1 MLTKADFQRL
11 RALREKKHREELGQ
25 FVVEGPKVVAELLAA
40 GFGFEQVYATA
51 EGAALLPP
59 RQPATAVTAE
69 EMARISHFPTPSPLL
84 AVGRIQR
91 PPLAAGALDRGLTLA
106 LDGVQDA
113 GNVGTRHP
121 GVARGCGLFG
131 LGAAVFF
138 EVVASAAWRGHF
150 HWPTFALACGASAAC
165 GVVGL
170 RRLRRSLHPAAR
182 PV

>member
-1 MLTKADFQRL
+1 VLLGLVVFCVELFGKWLQ
-11 RALREKKHREELGQ
+11 ALGLWAAATGLLLGS
-25 FVVEGPKVVAELLAA
+25 
-40 GFGFEQVYATA
+40 
-51 EGAALLPP
+51 GALVLWP
-59 RQPATAVTAE
+59 RQLVV
-69 EMARISHFPTPSPLL
+69 RN
-84 AVGRIQR
+84 
-91 PPLAAGALDRGLTLA
+91 
-106 LDGVQDA
+106 A